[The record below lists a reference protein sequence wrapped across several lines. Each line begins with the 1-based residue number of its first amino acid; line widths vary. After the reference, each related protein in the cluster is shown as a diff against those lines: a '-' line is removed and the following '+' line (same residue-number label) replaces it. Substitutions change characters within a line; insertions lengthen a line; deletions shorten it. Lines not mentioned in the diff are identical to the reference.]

1 MQSIVQTSYSHAQL
15 MMSDGWVGKDW
26 KPSRV
31 STGHLLHSSA
41 STGTAIL
48 QCCSSSE
55 TFWSQNPF
63 TLWKIITDSKSSC
76 LYMWALS
83 IDIFVYQCLLYQKFK
98 LRNFFFQPYCAACG
112 ILVPW
117 PEIKPVSPVFKAWVL
132 TPGPPEKSLNWENFL
147 NL

>member
-1 MQSIVQTSYSHAQL
+1 
-15 MMSDGWVGKDW
+15 MMSDGWLGKDW

-55 TFWSQNPF
+55 TFWSQNPLHSEKLLQTQRALIYICRLCILIF
-63 TLWKIITDSKSSC
+63 
-76 LYMWALS
+76 LS
-83 IDIFVYQCLLYQKFK
+83 ISVYCI
-98 LRNFFFQPYCAACG
+98 RNLNWGIFFFQPYCVACG

-117 PEIKPVSPVFKAWVL
+117 PEIKPVPPELEGRVL
-132 TPGPPEKSLNWENFL
+132 TTGPVVKSSVCTFIIGFL
-147 NL
+147 SLVGCRIYPQTN